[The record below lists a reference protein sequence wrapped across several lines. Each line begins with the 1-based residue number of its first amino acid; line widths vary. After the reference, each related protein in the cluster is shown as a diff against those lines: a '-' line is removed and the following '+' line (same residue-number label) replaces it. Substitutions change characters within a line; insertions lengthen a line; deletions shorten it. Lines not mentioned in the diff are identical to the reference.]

1 MSDEMRGATPPDDDG
16 LGDSRAGTSAATPS
30 GAPAGAPSA
39 PGRAWLI
46 AGLATAAALILIA
59 GGFIAGTIT
68 TVALSSGSS
77 GSCNAATVADRVL
90 PSIVTINVVGAT
102 GSGSGSGQVI
112 SSDGYILTNNHVIS
126 PAASGGKLTVRFSDG
141 HIADATLTG
150 RDPKTDLAVI
160 RVQDEKSLS
169 VIAIG
174 DSGRLVVGEPVVALG
189 APLGLSSTVTAGIVS
204 ALGRTVPVPSDDDR
218 NAILVGAIQTD
229 ASINPGNSG
238 GALVDCDGRLVGVN
252 TAIATVPGEDGQ
264 RSTGSVGIG
273 FAVPQALAMPIAKE
287 LIDTGSVSYPTA
299 GLDAVPIPHA
309 VAQHYGLSDGLFV
322 QSVVRGGPAAT
333 AGIRPGDIITAI
345 DGSPAVSVDVL
356 TAIQVTSKPG
366 DTVEVE
372 FERGGERRTT
382 TVTLAEG

>member
-1 MSDEMRGATPPDDDG
+1 MSDETRGATPPGDDG
-16 LGDSRAGTSAATPS
+16 PSNTPSVTPS
-30 GAPAGAPSA
+30 GTPSA
-39 PGRAWLI
+39 SGRAWLI
-46 AGLATAAALILIA
+46 AGFVTAAALILIA
-59 GGFIAGTIT
+59 GGFIAGTVT
-68 TVALSSGSS
+68 TVALSSGSG
-77 GSCNAATVADRVL
+77 GSCNAAAVADRVL
-90 PSIVTINVVGAT
+90 PSIVTINVVGPA
-102 GSGSGSGQVI
+102 GSGTGSGQVI

-141 HIADATLTG
+141 HTADATLTG

-160 RVQDEKSLS
+160 KVEDEKSLS

-252 TAIATVPGEDGQ
+252 SAIATVPGEDGQ

-322 QSVVRGGPAAT
+322 QSVVRGGPAAS
-333 AGIRPGDIITAI
+333 AGIRPGDIITTI
-345 DGSPAVSVDVL
+345 DGAPAVSIDVL

-366 DTVEVE
+366 DTVKVE
-372 FERGGERRTT
+372 FERAGQRHTT